1 MMFARENLRFKPVGN
16 FARVRSKDLASA
28 LPFLFSIATQ
38 LTFSL
43 EELCSK

>member
-1 MMFARENLRFKPVGN
+1 MFAIENLQFKPVGN
-16 FARVRSKDLASA
+16 FARVRSAGLASA
-28 LPFLFSIATQ
+28 SPFFFSIAAQ

>member
-1 MMFARENLRFKPVGN
+1 MFVIENLHFDPVGN
-16 FARVRSKDLASA
+16 FVRVRSAGLASA
-28 LPFLFSIATQ
+28 LPFFFSIATQ